1 MAGEPTVTV
10 IGNLGSDA
18 EYRKTPTGTPVTS
31 FNIANTPRK
40 QKNGEWVDGDTTWF
54 RVFVW
59 NHEAAGV
66 ANTLRKGDKVVV
78 TGRLQVSTFT
88 DKEGAERKA
97 LEINADGVGVV
108 PKYAPEPQ
116 VMTDDVIKSDQEPVT
131 VDDFPWQEEA

>member
-1 MAGEPTVTV
+1 MAGEPTITV

-131 VDDFPWQEEA
+131 VDDFPW

>member
-131 VDDFPWQEEA
+131 VDDFPW

>member
-1 MAGEPTVTV
+1 MAGEPIVTV

-131 VDDFPWQEEA
+131 VDDFPW

>member
-1 MAGEPTVTV
+1 MAGEPIVTV

-40 QKNGEWVDGDTTWF
+40 NKNGEWTDGETTWF

-66 ANTLRKGDKVVV
+66 ANTLRKGDKVIV
-78 TGRLQVSTFT
+78 TGKLQVSTFT

-131 VDDFPWQEEA
+131 VDDFPW